1 MNPTRSTLIERVRE
15 RLVAEGRPLTSSA
28 VAEAVRAEAGM
39 LGDLEVQRL
48 SRTVR
53 DDLVGLGALQRF
65 VDDPAVTDVL
75 VNAPD
80 DVWVDRG
87 DGLESVGAV
96 FASEEQVRQLATRL
110 AASAG
115 RRLDDASPCV
125 DVRIGAGLRL
135 HAVLPPISPATTLL
149 SLRIPR
155 HRALGLAD
163 LAESGAFGDGA
174 IDWLSAMVV
183 ARTAFL
189 ISGGTGSGK
198 TTLLSALLSLVPH
211 NERIVMVEDAAEL
224 DPRHPHVVR
233 LEARPANVEGAGSVT
248 LRELVRHALRMRPD
262 RLVVGEA
269 RGEEVVDLLA
279 ALNTGHEGGCGTLH
293 ANAPRD
299 VPARIAA
306 LAALG
311 GMPADAAMTQLAS
324 AVEVV
329 VHLDRTADRGRRLR
343 QLAVLERDGDVV
355 RVVPAVTWDNAGGV
369 VLGEGLARLSERV
382 GTP

>member
-87 DGLESVGAV
+87 EGLESVGAV

-355 RVVPAVTWDNAGGV
+355 RVVPAVTWDNTGGV
-369 VLGEGLARLSERV
+369 VLGEGLARLSERL

>member
-1 MNPTRSTLIERVRE
+1 VSLARAPLIERVRE
-15 RLVAEGRPLTSSA
+15 RLAAEGRPLTSSA

-39 LGDLEVQRL
+39 LGDVEVQRL
-48 SRTVR
+48 SRTMR
-53 DDLVGLGALQRF
+53 DELVGLGALQRF

-87 DGLESVGAV
+87 AGLEPVGAL
-96 FASEEQVRQLATRL
+96 FASDEQVRQLATRL

-155 HRALGLAD
+155 HRSLALTDLAD
-163 LAESGAFGDGA
+163 SGSFGDQA
-174 IDWLSAMVV
+174 IDWLTAMV
-183 ARTAFL
+183 ASRAAFL

-198 TTLLSALLSLVPH
+198 TTLLAALLSLVPR

-224 DPRHPHVVR
+224 DPLHPHVVR
-233 LEARPANVEGAGSVT
+233 LEARPSNVEGAGAVT
-248 LRELVRHALRMRPD
+248 LRDLVRHALRMRPD

-311 GMPADAAMTQLAS
+311 GMTADAAMTQLAS
-324 AVEVV
+324 AVEVL
-329 VHLDRTADRGRRLR
+329 VHLERTADRGRQLR
-343 QLAVLERDGDVV
+343 QLAVLEREGASV
-355 RVVPAVTWDNAGGV
+355 RVVPAMTWAHDLHPVRGAGFDRLRER
-369 VLGEGLARLSERV
+369 LGTS
-382 GTP
+382 

>member
-1 MNPTRSTLIERVRE
+1 LIERVRE
-15 RLVAEGRPLTSSA
+15 RLAAEGRPLTSSA

-48 SRTVR
+48 SRTLR
-53 DDLVGLGALQRF
+53 DELVGLGALQRF

-75 VNAPD
+75 VNAPG

-87 DGLESVGAV
+87 SGLEPVGAL

-110 AASAG
+110 AASVG

-125 DVRIGAGLRL
+125 DLRIGAGLRL
-135 HAVLPPISPATTLL
+135 HAVLPPISPSSTLL

-155 HRALGLAD
+155 HRAMALTDLAD
-163 LAESGAFGDGA
+163 SGAFGDGA
-174 IDWLSAMVV
+174 VDWLTAVV
-183 ARTAFL
+183 ASRAAFL
-189 ISGGTGSGK
+189 ISGGTGCGK
-198 TTLLSALLSLVPH
+198 TTLLSALLSLVPRD
-211 NERIVMVEDAAEL
+211 ERIVMVEDSAEL

-233 LEARPANVEGAGSVT
+233 LEARPANVEGAGAVT
-248 LRELVRHALRMRPD
+248 LRDLVRHALRMRPD

-311 GMPADAAMTQLAS
+311 GMSADAAMTQLAS

-329 VHLDRTADRGRRLR
+329 LHVDRTADRGRRLR
-343 QLAVLERDGDVV
+343 QLAVLERDGARVE
-355 RVVPAVTWDNAGGV
+355 VVPAVTWDDVGRAIDGPARGR
-369 VLGEGLARLSERV
+369 LGQRV
-382 GTP
+382 GGP

>member
-1 MNPTRSTLIERVRE
+1 MSAIHAPLLERVRE
-15 RLVAEGRPLTSSA
+15 RLAAEGRPLTSTT

-48 SRTVR
+48 SRTMR
-53 DDLVGLGALQRF
+53 DELVGLGVLQRF
-65 VDDPAVTDVL
+65 VDDPTVTDVL

-87 DGLESVGAV
+87 TGLEAVGAL
-96 FASEEQVRQLATRL
+96 FASDEQVRQLATRL

-135 HAVLPPISPATTLL
+135 HAVLPPVSPATTLL

-155 HRALGLAD
+155 HRSMGLAE
-163 LAESGAFGDGA
+163 LSNSGAFGDEA
-174 IDWLSAMVV
+174 ITWLQALVNSRA
-183 ARTAFL
+183 AFL

-198 TTLLSALLSLVPH
+198 TTLLSALLSMVPRD
-211 NERIVMVEDAAEL
+211 ERIVMVEDAAEL

-233 LEARPANVEGAGSVT
+233 LEARPSNVEGAGAIT
-248 LRELVRHALRMRPD
+248 LRDLVRHALRMRPD

-311 GMPADAAMTQLAS
+311 GLSADAALTQLAS

-329 VHLDRTADRGRRLR
+329 VHLDRSAQRGRHLR
-343 QLAVLERDGDVV
+343 QLAVLERDRGAV
-355 RVVPAVTWDNAGGV
+355 RVVPALTWDDDGPASAGQGFDR
-369 VLGEGLARLSERV
+369 LHERLS
-382 GTP
+382 PA